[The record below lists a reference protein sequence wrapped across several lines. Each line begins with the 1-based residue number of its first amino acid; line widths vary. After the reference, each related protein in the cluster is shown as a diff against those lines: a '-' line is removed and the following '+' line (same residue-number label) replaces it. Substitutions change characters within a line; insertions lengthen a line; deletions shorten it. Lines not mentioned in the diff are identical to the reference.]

1 MLTRCARASRCMSTT
16 SVAASE
22 RLYLGLDSS
31 TQGLKATAIDADL
44 KVHASFA
51 INYQKDLPHY
61 ALKNGVHAKAGNV
74 VTQPT
79 LMVRRPP
86 RAASSRASSTPRPRA
101 RCRALRAHP
110 QHRDRDPRPPPDSTS
125 RRSTSSFRR

>member
-1 MLTRCARASRCMSTT
+1 MRACCRLTAPASPFALRARGMASLSAK
-16 SVAASE
+16 S
-22 RLYLGLDSS
+22 LFLGLDSS
-31 TQGLKATAIDADL
+31 TQGLKATAIDRDF

-79 LMVRRPP
+79 LMVRRRRRRCG
-86 RAASSRASSTPRPRA
+86 RACAQGRRA
-101 RCRALRAHP
+101 RAFRS
-110 QHRDRDPRPPPDSTS
+110 PPPPLP
-125 RRSTSSFRR
+125 FPP